1 MIFNLSL
8 VGKLRIFP
16 LLILPFISSAQLPT
30 YSFEGI
36 SNNKLILADNSNI
49 IDNNILKSE
58 YILDSNDILSI
69 SFNGLEIF
77 SNLYKINLEGYL
89 YLPELGQFYAAG
101 YTIKEL
107 KQALEE
113 RYEKY
118 IIEPR
123 LTISINEYRP
133 VSIYLTGEVR
143 NPGLYTIANKSKFSV
158 PERTSSSNTIAKSA
172 LPSNPTGNNMITA
185 SGNNMITASGNNMI
199 TAFDNKDKS
208 IPDISTPKLFNAL
221 QLAEGVTVYADLA
234 NIKIVRKNSKTQ
246 GGGKIQ
252 TNINLMKLITDGD
265 QSQNIRIFDGDSIFI
280 PKSEKPIKAQVLSIY
295 NSNLSSNEITV
306 FVTGNVQKPGPTRL
320 KKGSSLIQAVA
331 SNGGKQY
338 FTGNVEFIRFND
350 DGSTDKRKFNFKPK
364 AKKNS
369 EKNPILMDGDIIN
382 VNRNLLGKTARMINE
397 ISTPIVTSYGVYKIF
412 E

>member
-246 GGGKIQ
+246 GGGKMQ

-350 DGSTDKRKFNFKPK
+350 DGSTDKRKFNFNPK

>member
-89 YLPELGQFYAAG
+89 SLPELGQFYAAG

-113 RYEKY
+113 QYEKY

-143 NPGLYTIANKSKFSV
+143 NPGLYTIANKSTFSV
-158 PERTSSSNTIAKSA
+158 PGRTSSVTLK
-172 LPSNPTGNNMITA
+172 T
-185 SGNNMITASGNNMI
+185 SGNNVIKGFKNNNDSS
-199 TAFDNKDKS
+199 TN
-208 IPDISTPKLFNAL
+208 ISSPKLFNAL

-306 FVTGNVQKPGPTRL
+306 FVTGNVQNPGPTRL

-350 DGSTDKRKFNFKPK
+350 DGSTDKRKFNFNPK

-369 EKNPILMDGDIIN
+369 QKNPILMDGDIIN

>member
-1 MIFNLSL
+1 
-8 VGKLRIFP
+8 
-16 LLILPFISSAQLPT
+16 
-30 YSFEGI
+30 
-36 SNNKLILADNSNI
+36 
-49 IDNNILKSE
+49 
-58 YILDSNDILSI
+58 
-69 SFNGLEIF
+69 
-77 SNLYKINLEGYL
+77 
-89 YLPELGQFYAAG
+89 
-101 YTIKEL
+101 L

-185 SGNNMITASGNNMI
+185 SGNNMITA
-199 TAFDNKDKS
+199 FDNRDNS

-280 PKSEKPIKAQVLSIY
+280 PKSEKPI
-295 NSNLSSNEITV
+295 
-306 FVTGNVQKPGPTRL
+306 
-320 KKGSSLIQAVA
+320 
-331 SNGGKQY
+331 
-338 FTGNVEFIRFND
+338 
-350 DGSTDKRKFNFKPK
+350 
-364 AKKNS
+364 
-369 EKNPILMDGDIIN
+369 
-382 VNRNLLGKTARMINE
+382 
-397 ISTPIVTSYGVYKIF
+397 
-412 E
+412 

>member
-89 YLPELGQFYAAG
+89 SLPELGQFYAAG

-113 RYEKY
+113 QYEKY

-143 NPGLYTIANKSKFSV
+143 NPGLYTIANKSTFSV
-158 PERTSSSNTIAKSA
+158 PGRTSSVTLK
-172 LPSNPTGNNMITA
+172 T
-185 SGNNMITASGNNMI
+185 SGNNVIKGFKNNNDSS
-199 TAFDNKDKS
+199 TN
-208 IPDISTPKLFNAL
+208 ISSPKLFNAL

-350 DGSTDKRKFNFKPK
+350 DGSTDKRKFNFNPK
-364 AKKNS
+364 AKKNTA
-369 EKNPILMDGDIIN
+369 KNPILMDGDIIN
-382 VNRNLLGKTARMINE
+382 INRNILGKTARMINE
-397 ISTPIVTSYGVYKIF
+397 ISPPIVTSYGVYKIF

>member
-89 YLPELGQFYAAG
+89 SLPELGQFYAAG

-113 RYEKY
+113 QYEKY

-143 NPGLYTIANKSKFSV
+143 NPGLYTIANKSTFSV
-158 PERTSSSNTIAKSA
+158 PGRTSSVTLK
-172 LPSNPTGNNMITA
+172 T
-185 SGNNMITASGNNMI
+185 SGNNVIKGFKNNNDSS
-199 TAFDNKDKS
+199 TN
-208 IPDISTPKLFNAL
+208 ISSPKLFNAL

-350 DGSTDKRKFNFKPK
+350 DGSTDKRKFNFNPK

-369 EKNPILMDGDIIN
+369 QKNPILMDGDIIN

>member
-36 SNNKLILADNSNI
+36 SNNKFILADNSNI

-89 YLPELGQFYAAG
+89 SLPELGQFYAAG

-107 KQALEE
+107 KQDLEE
-113 RYEKY
+113 QYEKY

-143 NPGLYTIANKSKFSV
+143 NPGLYTIANKSTFSV
-158 PERTSSSNTIAKSA
+158 PGRTSSVT
-172 LPSNPTGNNMITA
+172 LET
-185 SGNNMITASGNNMI
+185 SGNNVIKGFKNNNDSS
-199 TAFDNKDKS
+199 TN
-208 IPDISTPKLFNAL
+208 ISSPKLFNAL

-252 TNINLMKLITDGD
+252 TNINKRNCYLWSPETSVFSPEAILKFFYEFLFVRFHRLVNGITNGLEVRIR
-265 QSQNIRIFDGDSIFI
+265 NIRI
-280 PKSEKPIKAQVLSIY
+280 IY
-295 NSNLSSNEITV
+295 GE
-306 FVTGNVQKPGPTRL
+306 
-320 KKGSSLIQAVA
+320 
-331 SNGGKQY
+331 
-338 FTGNVEFIRFND
+338 RF
-350 DGSTDKRKFNFKPK
+350 
-364 AKKNS
+364 
-369 EKNPILMDGDIIN
+369 
-382 VNRNLLGKTARMINE
+382 
-397 ISTPIVTSYGVYKIF
+397 
-412 E
+412 

>member
-8 VGKLRIFP
+8 VGKLRIFS
-16 LLILPFISSAQLPT
+16 LLVLPFISSAQLPT
-30 YSFEGI
+30 YSFEEI
-36 SNNKLILADNSNI
+36 SNNKFILADNSNI
-49 IDNNILKSE
+49 INKNIFKSE

-89 YLPELGQFYAAG
+89 SLPELGQFYAAG

-113 RYEKY
+113 KYEKY

-133 VSIYLTGEVR
+133 VNIYLTGEVK
-143 NPGLYTIANKSKFSV
+143 NPGLYTIANKSKFSAPASSV
-158 PERTSSSNTIAKSA
+158 TSNS
-172 LPSNPTGNNMITA
+172 
-185 SGNNMITASGNNMI
+185 SGNNVI
-199 TAFDNKDKS
+199 TAFDNRDNS

-265 QSQNIRIFDGDSIFI
+265 QSQNIRLFDGDSIFI

-306 FVTGNVQKPGPTRL
+306 FVTGNVQRPGPTRL
-320 KKGSSLIQAVA
+320 KKGSSLIQAIA
-331 SNGGKQY
+331 SNGGKKY

-350 DGSTDKRKFNFKPK
+350 DGSTDKRKFNFNPK
-364 AKKNS
+364 AKKNTA
-369 EKNPILMDGDIIN
+369 KNPILMDGDIIN
-382 VNRNLLGKTARMINE
+382 INRNILGKTARMINE
-397 ISTPIVTSYGVYKIF
+397 ISPPIVTSYGVYKIF

>member
-265 QSQNIRIFDGDSIFI
+265 QSQNIRLFDGDSIFI

-306 FVTGNVQKPGPTRL
+306 FVTGNVQRPGPTRL
-320 KKGSSLIQAVA
+320 KKGSSLIQAIA

-350 DGSTDKRKFNFKPK
+350 DGSTDKRKFNFNPK